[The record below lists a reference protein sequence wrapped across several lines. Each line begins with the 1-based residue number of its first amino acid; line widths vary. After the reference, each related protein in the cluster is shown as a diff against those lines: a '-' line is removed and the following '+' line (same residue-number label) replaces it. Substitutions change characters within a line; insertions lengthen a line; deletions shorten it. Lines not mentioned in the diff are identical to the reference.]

1 MFGRKTHRS
10 KRRGRSTMAELD
22 KWLRATP
29 AFDCENESVI
39 DRAKDLT
46 KGQEALVDRA
56 RSLFYFARDEM
67 KFIPLL
73 PVDHLESYRAS
84 KILKTGGG
92 ICIQKAVLLAAL
104 ARAAGIPARLHFVDI
119 RNHRVPDKIR
129 EVMDTNL
136 FPYHAYD
143 ELYIQGKWLKATPTF
158 ELKVCQENRLIPVEF
173 DGKSNA
179 MLPSHDLEGNPHI
192 EYLQDHGCYEDIPL
206 DEIYDAWSRAY
217 SMGSRERLRQF
228 IEAQEAPREVPGK

>member
-1 MFGRKTHRS
+1 MTQ
-10 KRRGRSTMAELD
+10 TE

-29 AFDCENESVI
+29 AFDCDNESIREKAHDITAGQQQVA
-39 DRAKDLT
+39 DKAK
-46 KGQEALVDRA
+46 
-56 RSLFYFARDEM
+56 SLFYFVRDEI

-143 ELYIQGKWLKATPTF
+143 ELYIEGKWYLLKAKEGSF
-158 ELKVCQENRLIPVEF
+158 NRNDPV
-173 DGKSNA
+173 KSLDVSILQNN
-179 MLPSHDLEGNPHI
+179 LLEPVLGI
-192 EYLQDHGCYEDIPL
+192 ED
-206 DEIYDAWSRAY
+206 
-217 SMGSRERLRQF
+217 
-228 IEAQEAPREVPGK
+228 PRKDKRIDFVGGQIILLHHLFQ